1 MCAFEF
7 VFVSVFQPAKSKYV
21 HKKLLTERREQRIHW
36 KGFLTFTNCV
46 TSHCVYLLF
55 AYDNRMRWNHIVHV
69 INIFD
74 DIRLEIW
81 NFNWKSFFGSSK
93 YYFLLSSCHC
103 WLYIRALQP
112 HADKVLYN
120 IFTLKSENKT
130 CWAPLIF
137 DFVACILHIWKLKR
151 QWKSK
156 KNAKNRRHTG
166 KSTRY
171 ENINIVMLLLLHF
184 KMCEWRYTTVQ
195 QQTYERQHSR

>member
-120 IFTLKSENKT
+120 IFTLKSEKN
-130 CWAPLIF
+130 LLSSS
-137 DFVACILHIWKLKR
+137 DFRFRCV
-151 QWKSK
+151 
-156 KNAKNRRHTG
+156 
-166 KSTRY
+166 
-171 ENINIVMLLLLHF
+171 
-184 KMCEWRYTTVQ
+184 YTTYMKIKKAVEKQ
-195 QQTYERQHSR
+195 KECKK